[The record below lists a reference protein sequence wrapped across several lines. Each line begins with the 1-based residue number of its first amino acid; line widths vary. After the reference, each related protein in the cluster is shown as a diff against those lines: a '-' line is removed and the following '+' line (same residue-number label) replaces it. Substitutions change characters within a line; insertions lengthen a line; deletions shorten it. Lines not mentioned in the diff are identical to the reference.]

1 MKLKENQ
8 QRANLS
14 VPSKDSISQC
24 REDSIVLR
32 VMYQSNKMR
41 PKSLDLAMEVIT
53 DLRAEEN
60 R

>member
-8 QRANLS
+8 QRVDLS

-24 REDSIVLR
+24 REDSTVLR
-32 VMYQSNKMR
+32 AMYQSNKMR
-41 PKSLDLAMEVIT
+41 PKPLDLAMEVIT